1 MSDKGKEGKMLYF
14 ISIKYNIVLSIIYI
28 FSNQYFNILNLIILE
43 LIDFK
48 ARRVS
53 TFNKNLLELAEWEIK
68 HAQVYFF
75 KFNSKNNLPVWFSNI
90 FI

>member
-1 MSDKGKEGKMLYF
+1 MLL
-14 ISIKYNIVLSIIYI
+14 NITIII
-28 FSNQYFNILNLIILE
+28 E

-68 HAQVYFF
+68 HAQVNYT
-75 KFNSKNNLPVWFSNI
+75 LLI
-90 FI
+90 L

>member
-1 MSDKGKEGKMLYF
+1 MKNLKSCLIKEKKVNAIFY
-14 ISIKYNIVLSIIYI
+14 SIKFNIVLSVLFYI
-28 FSNQYFNILNLIILE
+28 SYFVINNLINISIFLE

-68 HAQVYFF
+68 HAQVSTFLRTLF
-75 KFNSKNNLPVWFSNI
+75 W
-90 FI
+90 

>member
-1 MSDKGKEGKMLYF
+1 ML
-14 ISIKYNIVLSIIYI
+14 INKT
-28 FSNQYFNILNLIILE
+28 IILE

-68 HAQVYFF
+68 HAQVNYIIIYIIVCV
-75 KFNSKNNLPVWFSNI
+75 FN
-90 FI
+90 FILSITV

>member
-1 MSDKGKEGKMLYF
+1 MSDKGKEGNFIYYNFQNVLIRFVLSTLYHVL
-14 ISIKYNIVLSIIYI
+14 INTNIVI
-28 FSNQYFNILNLIILE
+28 E

-68 HAQVYFF
+68 HAQVNYTI
-75 KFNSKNNLPVWFSNI
+75 LILYNI
-90 FI
+90 CTAINT

>member
-1 MSDKGKEGKMLYF
+1 MSDKGKEGKDVFCNTKCNMIFF
-14 ISIKYNIVLSIIYI
+14 ILDYIIIYI
-28 FSNQYFNILNLIILE
+28 LIIHIIFGNKMNLLIILE

-68 HAQVYFF
+68 HAQVTTYF
-75 KFNSKNNLPVWFSNI
+75 
-90 FI
+90 

>member
-1 MSDKGKEGKMLYF
+1 MSDKGKEG
-14 ISIKYNIVLSIIYI
+14 NIYLFGILCLVLICIII
-28 FSNQYFNILNLIILE
+28 AE

-68 HAQVYFF
+68 HAQVHCFR
-75 KFNSKNNLPVWFSNI
+75 SK
-90 FI
+90 

>member
-1 MSDKGKEGKMLYF
+1 MN
-14 ISIKYNIVLSIIYI
+14 IKYN
-28 FSNQYFNILNLIILE
+28 LNIILE

-68 HAQVYFF
+68 HAQVNFIVSMF
-75 KFNSKNNLPVWFSNI
+75 SVKIDSLNNSHYLNKSNSFEI
-90 FI
+90 

>member
-1 MSDKGKEGKMLYF
+1 MSDKGKEGSINLFVMYLVLICSNI
-14 ISIKYNIVLSIIYI
+14 IS
-28 FSNQYFNILNLIILE
+28 E

-68 HAQVYFF
+68 HAQVHGQ
-75 KFNSKNNLPVWFSNI
+75 I
-90 FI
+90 FVLALNEAY

>member
-1 MSDKGKEGKMLYF
+1 MLYF

-28 FSNQYFNILNLIILE
+28 IYLVINILILCNSNILE

-75 KFNSKNNLPVWFSNI
+75 KFNSENNLPVWFSNI
-90 FI
+90 FN

>member
-1 MSDKGKEGKMLYF
+1 MSDKGKEGNINLF
-14 ISIKYNIVLSIIYI
+14 GILCLVLICIIIS
-28 FSNQYFNILNLIILE
+28 E

-68 HAQVYFF
+68 HAQVHCFRSKWGKLHVTFTLKFF
-75 KFNSKNNLPVWFSNI
+75 VCSFCEQLLG
-90 FI
+90 

>member
-1 MSDKGKEGKMLYF
+1 MLYF
-14 ISIKYNIVLSIIYI
+14 ISIKYNLVLCIIYI
-28 FSNQYFNILNLIILE
+28 YKIVINILILYNSFILE

-68 HAQVYFF
+68 HAQVWFL
-75 KFNSKNNLPVWFSNI
+75 NSILKTICLYGFQI
-90 FI
+90 F